1 MASSSSS
8 VSVIGTAVAFHPCD
22 SPRPKNSRP
31 NLLYFAP
38 SASLSRFNR
47 HVKPPLHHRHLN
59 SRRTRHFKTPAPGLF
74 NDKSQFSLSKKA
86 IYVDR
91 GIKVKEDGIPC
102 ASMGPTEP
110 HAASTA
116 SPSDVLVVEGLESN
130 IERIGLDLFLGSEL
144 PCHPKL
150 YRGKLK
156 NGLCYRILPNK
167 VPPNRFEAHM
177 EVHAGSIDEE
187 DDEQGIAHM
196 IEHVAF
202 LGSKKR
208 EKLLATGARSNAYTD
223 FHHTVFHI
231 HSPTTTK
238 DSNEDLLPLVL
249 DALNEIAFH
258 PKFLSSRVE
267 KERRAILS
275 ELQMMNTI
283 EYRVDCQLLQHLHS
297 ENKLSKRFPIGLEEQ
312 IKKWDTE
319 KIRKFHERWYF
330 PANATLYIVGDI
342 DNISKTIQQIEDVFV
357 NTDMESEAND
367 QPPPTTSAF
376 TAVANF
382 LVPKLSGGLM
392 GNLSNDKAASTDQS
406 EFDRKERHRVR
417 PPVNHNWSLP
427 GGDESAGPPKLFQH
441 ELLQNFSLN
450 MFCKIPV
457 TKVQTFGDL
466 RKVLMKRIFL
476 SALHFRI
483 NTRYKSSNPPFTS
496 IELDHSDSGREG
508 CTVTTLTVTSEPSN
522 WRSAVKVAVHEITIH
537 KLNGKNYLE
546 WSQSVRLVIDGKGKL
561 GHLNGE
567 IKVPATTDPKYK
579 QWRSENS
586 MVIAWLINSMEQTVG
601 KPFMFLPTASDVWE
615 AVRETYSDLD
625 NYSQLFELNTRMWK
639 MQQGDR
645 GVTTYYNEMMTIWQ
659 ELDMFEDEKW
669 ENPNDSVRYQKKIEK
684 GRVFVFLAGLNKD
697 LDEVRGRI
705 LGKRPLPTMREV
717 FSEVRREEARREV
730 MLKKFDDIKIE
741 GEGSAL
747 AIRGVDSEGGMRG
760 GKQRPWCDHCKRPW
774 HTRDSCW
781 KLHGKPAN
789 WKRKSGS
796 DTKSGGDSHAFQASH
811 SDPQLSSES
820 LPFTKEQLEHLYKLF
835 QPQSLNNSNPSC
847 SLVQSGNPFTAAIAC
862 TSSDNSWI
870 LDSGATDHMT
880 GTSQF
885 FSSYTP
891 CAGNKKVKMADGSFA
906 TIAGKGTVIIT
917 PSLTLKNVLHV
928 PLLSY
933 NLLSDSTSGKMIG
946 GAKQDCG
953 LYLLSKGSN
962 FERQDLPT
970 CCNSISVSS
979 DKKGIIHQS
988 SCNNTPQ
995 QNGVAERKNRHL
1007 LEMVR
1012 AMSFKTKVPRYLWG
1026 EAVLTA
1032 TYLINRLPSRIL
1044 GFKTPIQM
1052 LTACFPTTR
1061 LVTNIPL
1068 KVFGSVAF
1076 VHNHD
1081 PRRSKF
1087 DPKAHKC
1094 IFVGYPTNQRGY
1106 KCFDPVS
1113 KKMFVSMDVT
1123 FFENDLYYTSHLQGE
1138 NTSGDEFLDSMVFE
1152 LDDGSVKHLLKEKQI
1167 EPTDCVLE
1175 TNELNIEN
1183 SERPVIVPY
1192 HSQNTETAEKYM
1204 ERFKGLVYS
1213 RKKGGSNP
1221 QHRQE
1226 SDQRLDHEVHDD
1238 CSYSQGNFE
1247 SNHSSKLDLPIALR
1261 KGTRSCTKYPLSNFV
1276 SYKSISP
1283 SYRAFVSQMSSVV
1296 IPNSVEEALNAPE
1309 WKEAILEEI
1318 KALEKNATWE
1328 KVDLPKGKS
1337 IVGSKWIFTLKY
1349 NSDGSLERYKA
1360 RLVAKGYTQTYGV
1373 DYSETFSP
1381 VAKLNTVRVL
1391 LSIAANLDWPLNQL
1405 DVKNAFLNGDLEE
1418 EVYMEPPPGFIEKFG
1433 NKVCKLKRSLY
1444 GLKQSPRAW
1453 FERFTNFLKSQG
1465 YTQGQSDHTLFV
1477 KKSTTNKM
1485 TVLIVYVDDIILTGD
1500 DLQEM
1505 IRLKQSLAK
1514 EFEIK
1519 DLGQLK
1525 YFLGM
1530 EIARSKRGI
1539 VVTQRKYILD
1549 LLKETGMSGCKPAD
1563 TPTEPNVKLGDVKD
1577 GVPVDK
1583 GRYQRLVGKLIYL
1596 SHTRPDIAFAVS
1608 LVSQFMHCP
1617 CEEHL
1622 EAVYR
1627 IIRYLK
1633 STPGKGLFFGK
1644 NKNRGIEV
1652 YTDADWAGS
1661 ISDRRST
1668 SGYCTFLWGNLVT
1681 WRSKKQSVVARS
1693 SAEAE
1698 FRSMAQGV
1706 CEILWLKR
1714 VLEELEKQVRRLKEF
1729 GVTHGELARYLDA
1742 LIKDSEQVAAMIDN
1756 VSSVDNLDFI
1766 MESDALGHTVM
1777 DQRQGHESLVAVAGT
1792 VTLQEVNSVGAEVL
1806 EFISDFGKPNAPL
1819 PAAIVACIPNKVH
1832 TDAAGETEFKI
1843 SPNEIT
1849 DAITAGL
1856 EGPIDPELELEVP
1869 KELISPLQL
1878 EELKAQRTPVFVH
1891 INPEDNFTKIFDKET
1906 GITQRRL
1913 GNGISVNYKISRS
1926 ESQVGVMRLVVGGGR
1941 AAECSSSKGA
1951 VVVGVRT
1958 LSEGGCVGNFSREQV
1973 ELFCVNHLI
1982 NCSLESTEE
1991 FICMEFRFTLRDNGM
2006 RAAFQLLHMVLEHS
2020 VWLEDAFDRAKQL
2033 YLSYYRSIPKSLERS
2048 TAHKLM
2054 LAMLNGDE
2062 RFVEPTPK
2070 SLQMLTLQT
2079 VKEAVMNQF
2088 FGGNMEIS
2096 IVGDFSEEDIES
2108 CVLDYLGTVNTT
2120 NASET
2125 VLTSTPFTYRQSP
2138 SDLQFQQV
2146 FLNDTDERAC
2156 AYIAGPA
2163 PNRWGYTVEG
2173 VDLFKS
2179 FNTVSANDDE
2189 EQRVEESSLETHNGG
2204 PHPQIKLRNHPLFFG
2219 ITMGLLAEII
2229 NSRLFTTVRDSL
2241 GLTYDVSFEVSLF
2254 DRLNLGWYVITVT
2267 STPAKVYKAVDA
2279 CKNVLRG
2286 LHTSKIAQRELDRA
2300 RRTLLMRHEAE
2311 IKSNAYWLGL
2321 LAHLQSSS
2329 VPRKDISCIKDLT
2342 SLYEAATI
2350 DDVYIA
2356 YDQLKIDENSLYSI
2370 VGIAGSQTAEEITVS
2385 PEPDSSEYPY
2395 ESVPAGRGLSTMTR
2409 PTT

>member
-22 SPRPKNSRP
+22 SLRPKNSRP

-59 SRRTRHFKTPAPGLF
+59 SRCIQSDLFEHSRSYKQRSSQKRYSYSHRIPELPVAMHQKQVQCFRAHHRRTRHFKTPAPGLF

-522 WRSAVKVAVHEITIH
+522 WRSAVKVAVHE
-537 KLNGKNYLE
+537 
-546 WSQSVRLVIDGKGKL
+546 
-561 GHLNGE
+561 
-567 IKVPATTDPKYK
+567 
-579 QWRSENS
+579 
-586 MVIAWLINSMEQTVG
+586 
-601 KPFMFLPTASDVWE
+601 
-615 AVRETYSDLD
+615 
-625 NYSQLFELNTRMWK
+625 
-639 MQQGDR
+639 
-645 GVTTYYNEMMTIWQ
+645 
-659 ELDMFEDEKW
+659 
-669 ENPNDSVRYQKKIEK
+669 
-684 GRVFVFLAGLNKD
+684 
-697 LDEVRGRI
+697 
-705 LGKRPLPTMREV
+705 
-717 FSEVRREEARREV
+717 
-730 MLKKFDDIKIE
+730 
-741 GEGSAL
+741 
-747 AIRGVDSEGGMRG
+747 
-760 GKQRPWCDHCKRPW
+760 
-774 HTRDSCW
+774 
-781 KLHGKPAN
+781 
-789 WKRKSGS
+789 
-796 DTKSGGDSHAFQASH
+796 
-811 SDPQLSSES
+811 
-820 LPFTKEQLEHLYKLF
+820 
-835 QPQSLNNSNPSC
+835 
-847 SLVQSGNPFTAAIAC
+847 
-862 TSSDNSWI
+862 
-870 LDSGATDHMT
+870 
-880 GTSQF
+880 
-885 FSSYTP
+885 
-891 CAGNKKVKMADGSFA
+891 
-906 TIAGKGTVIIT
+906 
-917 PSLTLKNVLHV
+917 
-928 PLLSY
+928 
-933 NLLSDSTSGKMIG
+933 
-946 GAKQDCG
+946 
-953 LYLLSKGSN
+953 
-962 FERQDLPT
+962 
-970 CCNSISVSS
+970 
-979 DKKGIIHQS
+979 
-988 SCNNTPQ
+988 
-995 QNGVAERKNRHL
+995 
-1007 LEMVR
+1007 
-1012 AMSFKTKVPRYLWG
+1012 
-1026 EAVLTA
+1026 
-1032 TYLINRLPSRIL
+1032 
-1044 GFKTPIQM
+1044 
-1052 LTACFPTTR
+1052 
-1061 LVTNIPL
+1061 
-1068 KVFGSVAF
+1068 
-1076 VHNHD
+1076 
-1081 PRRSKF
+1081 
-1087 DPKAHKC
+1087 
-1094 IFVGYPTNQRGY
+1094 
-1106 KCFDPVS
+1106 
-1113 KKMFVSMDVT
+1113 
-1123 FFENDLYYTSHLQGE
+1123 
-1138 NTSGDEFLDSMVFE
+1138 
-1152 LDDGSVKHLLKEKQI
+1152 
-1167 EPTDCVLE
+1167 
-1175 TNELNIEN
+1175 
-1183 SERPVIVPY
+1183 
-1192 HSQNTETAEKYM
+1192 
-1204 ERFKGLVYS
+1204 
-1213 RKKGGSNP
+1213 
-1221 QHRQE
+1221 
-1226 SDQRLDHEVHDD
+1226 
-1238 CSYSQGNFE
+1238 
-1247 SNHSSKLDLPIALR
+1247 
-1261 KGTRSCTKYPLSNFV
+1261 
-1276 SYKSISP
+1276 
-1283 SYRAFVSQMSSVV
+1283 
-1296 IPNSVEEALNAPE
+1296 
-1309 WKEAILEEI
+1309 
-1318 KALEKNATWE
+1318 
-1328 KVDLPKGKS
+1328 
-1337 IVGSKWIFTLKY
+1337 
-1349 NSDGSLERYKA
+1349 
-1360 RLVAKGYTQTYGV
+1360 
-1373 DYSETFSP
+1373 
-1381 VAKLNTVRVL
+1381 
-1391 LSIAANLDWPLNQL
+1391 
-1405 DVKNAFLNGDLEE
+1405 
-1418 EVYMEPPPGFIEKFG
+1418 
-1433 NKVCKLKRSLY
+1433 
-1444 GLKQSPRAW
+1444 
-1453 FERFTNFLKSQG
+1453 
-1465 YTQGQSDHTLFV
+1465 
-1477 KKSTTNKM
+1477 
-1485 TVLIVYVDDIILTGD
+1485 
-1500 DLQEM
+1500 
-1505 IRLKQSLAK
+1505 
-1514 EFEIK
+1514 
-1519 DLGQLK
+1519 
-1525 YFLGM
+1525 
-1530 EIARSKRGI
+1530 
-1539 VVTQRKYILD
+1539 
-1549 LLKETGMSGCKPAD
+1549 
-1563 TPTEPNVKLGDVKD
+1563 
-1577 GVPVDK
+1577 
-1583 GRYQRLVGKLIYL
+1583 
-1596 SHTRPDIAFAVS
+1596 
-1608 LVSQFMHCP
+1608 
-1617 CEEHL
+1617 
-1622 EAVYR
+1622 
-1627 IIRYLK
+1627 
-1633 STPGKGLFFGK
+1633 
-1644 NKNRGIEV
+1644 
-1652 YTDADWAGS
+1652 
-1661 ISDRRST
+1661 
-1668 SGYCTFLWGNLVT
+1668 
-1681 WRSKKQSVVARS
+1681 
-1693 SAEAE
+1693 
-1698 FRSMAQGV
+1698 
-1706 CEILWLKR
+1706 
-1714 VLEELEKQVRRLKEF
+1714 VRRLKEF

-1878 EELKAQRTPVFVH
+1878 EELKAQRMPVFVH

-2096 IVGDFSEEDIES
+2096 IVGDFSEEDIGS

-2156 AYIAGPA
+2156 AYIAGLHLI
-2163 PNRWGYTVEG
+2163 G

-2179 FNTVSANDDE
+2179 FNTVSVNDDE

-2395 ESVPAGRGLSTMTR
+2395 ESVPAGRGYGSLAGNSTSRLSTYYSKAAER
-2409 PTT
+2409 